1 MQFVAQDA
9 LVGAD
14 EARVVLTFGTDA
26 SGGKEPGA
34 ADRSSQRLTL
44 RARGVTPSVS
54 VGWDGEAVAIAND
67 GNVGIEAAVWA
78 EGAPGYNVVPISVN
92 ELGASDFAPD
102 FQSWD
107 RQMRFRL
114 PFTLQLPSSSV
125 GEITLGVLSVQ
136 AGLVSV
142 RISGIQF
149 SIEPIILLAEE
160 PGMEHTVREAP
171 QSLRLNST
179 PVR

>member
-14 EARVVLTFGTDA
+14 EARVVLTFGTGA

-34 ADRSSQRLTL
+34 GDRSSQRLTL

-54 VGWDGEAVAIAND
+54 VGWDGEAVAVAND
-67 GNVGIEAAVWA
+67 GDVGVEAAVWA
-78 EGAPGYNVVPISVN
+78 EGAPGYDVVPIGVN
-92 ELGASDFAPD
+92 ELGASDLAPD

-125 GEITLGVLSVQ
+125 SETTLGVLSVQ
-136 AGLVSV
+136 AGPVSV

-149 SIEPIILLAEE
+149 SGEPIILLAEE
-160 PGMEHTVREAP
+160 LGMAQAVCKSTAE
-171 QSLRLNST
+171 LN
-179 PVR
+179 V